1 MKQEKHKTRQDSKEE
16 VECCHQCHTMASLVI
31 GKYKFQLTTTST
43 IFCAADFGVHA
54 ATKKRYIVHNQSY
67 VTFYDAWRRCQ
78 GFGQRLATVTSKE
91 DSELLEST
99 IKQLLIPFGVWWIG
113 GTDEGKEGYF
123 TWISTNEPVGK
134 NGGYTNF
141 YPLQPSDFLGLE
153 NCLEVGRFGGV
164 QWNDANC
171 FLLQR
176 FICEADVNVDDD
188 CDEED
193 SE

>member
-1 MKQEKHKTRQDSKEE
+1 M
-16 VECCHQCHTMASLVI
+16 
-31 GKYKFQLTTTST
+31 GKGVNLLRFAILFVAVLS
-43 IFCAADFGVHA
+43 VHA

-176 FICEADVNVDDD
+176 FICEADVDVDDD